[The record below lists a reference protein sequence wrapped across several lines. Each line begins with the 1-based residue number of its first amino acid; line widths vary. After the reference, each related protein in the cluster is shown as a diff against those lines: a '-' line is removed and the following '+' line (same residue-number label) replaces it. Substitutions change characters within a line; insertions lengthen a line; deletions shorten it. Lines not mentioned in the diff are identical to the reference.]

1 MTSSNLTRLDGKF
14 PWLLAF
20 EDAIGIGRR
29 APIAIGRIA
38 SIRQQAAHFSEE
50 TECIDGWDTV
60 ASRQR
65 CDLSA
70 MRIQKA
76 TRYDDQ
82 AVMGYCLAFWIRSKS
97 RPI

>member
-50 TECIDGWDTV
+50 TECIDG
-60 ASRQR
+60 
-65 CDLSA
+65 
-70 MRIQKA
+70 
-76 TRYDDQ
+76 
-82 AVMGYCLAFWIRSKS
+82 
-97 RPI
+97 